1 MADRVGIVAVAQTK
15 YAAARRDVNQ
25 VELANEAV
33 KQVLDETGLKFTE
46 DGTGIDTS
54 VVATD
59 NFWDARTLSDV
70 PYGDILASHMRD
82 ATKVAQDGAQAVLYG
97 AATILSRHDDI
108 IILLGICKESQP
120 LSRNILTSW
129 RPPVPAPSSPL
140 PSSAPGQSR

>member
-1 MADRVGIVAVAQTK
+1 MAERVGIVAVAQTK

-59 NFWDARTLSDV
+59 DFWDARTLSDV
-70 PYGDILASHMRD
+70 PYGDILASLLF
-82 ATKVAQDGAQAVLYG
+82 QDSKKLTQSLEIQGSNPGSSEFRNFHSLIWLILHLQAL
-97 AATILSRHDDI
+97 
-108 IILLGICKESQP
+108 
-120 LSRNILTSW
+120 
-129 RPPVPAPSSPL
+129 
-140 PSSAPGQSR
+140 